1 MPDRVDAG
9 DLTKQNPRSNVSPA
23 LPCAVSWR
31 YRDEVDTVAD
41 AAPDRLTEKGR
52 DMDLNLEGA
61 VAIVTGAGRGIG
73 LAVTRTLVGEGV
85 RVLAASRSITPDLE
99 ALAEPGAVQV
109 VAADLT
115 DPAVPERLIA
125 GAASL
130 GDLSVL
136 VNNVGGVRPRTGG
149 FEAVTDDEW
158 METFQ
163 LDALSAIRMTRAAVP
178 AMRRLGRGSVVT
190 VASVN
195 ARLPDPAVIDY
206 SAAKAALVSFSK
218 SLSKEIGGDGIRVN
232 TVSPGPV
239 ATDLWLGDGGVAATL
254 SSASGAERERVV
266 AGAEASMVTGR
277 FTRPEEVAALVAFLA
292 SDLVAGNITGADFV
306 IDGGLTAEL

>member
-1 MPDRVDAG
+1 
-9 DLTKQNPRSNVSPA
+9 
-23 LPCAVSWR
+23 
-31 YRDEVDTVAD
+31 
-41 AAPDRLTEKGR
+41 
-52 DMDLNLEGA
+52 MDLGLAGT

-73 LAVTRTLVGEGV
+73 LAVTRTLVAEGAL
-85 RVLAASRSITPDLE
+85 VLAASRSVTSDLA
-99 ALAEPGAVQV
+99 ALAEAGGVTA

-115 DPAVPERLIA
+115 DPSIA
-125 GAASL
+125 DALVARAGEL
-130 GDLSVL
+130 GTVSIL

-149 FEAVTDDEW
+149 FASISDDEW
-158 METFQ
+158 MGTFQ
-163 LDALSAIRMTRAAVP
+163 LDAMTAIRMTRAALP
-178 AMRRLGRGSVVT
+178 GMRSAGRGSVVT

-206 SAAKAALVSFSK
+206 SAAKAALVNFSK
-218 SLSKEIGGDGIRVN
+218 SLSKEVGADGVRVN

-239 ATDLWLGDGGVAATL
+239 ATDLWLGDGGVAATV
-254 SSASGAERERVV
+254 SAAAGAERAQIV

-277 FTRPEEVAALVAFLA
+277 FTKPDEVAALVAFLA